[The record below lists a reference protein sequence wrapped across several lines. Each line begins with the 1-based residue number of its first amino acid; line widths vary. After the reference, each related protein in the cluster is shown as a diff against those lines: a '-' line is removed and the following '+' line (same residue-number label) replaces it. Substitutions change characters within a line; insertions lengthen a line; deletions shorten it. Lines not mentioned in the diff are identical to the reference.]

1 MVDNK
6 FFWKH
11 VKPYLSDKV
20 SCKDEIHLI
29 ENNELVKTDLDTFLS
44 NIIQNLAISRYSDD
58 EPYVNCI
65 KVPTL
70 KASLKYRK
78 HPSIGIIQNECKDK
92 IALVLLKWKKI
103 KIKVNFEPR
112 SK

>member
-44 NIIQNLAISRYSDD
+44 SVIQNLAISRYSDD

-78 HPSIGIIQNECKDK
+78 HPSIVIIQNECKNK
-92 IALVLLKWKKI
+92 NSFSFV
-103 KIKVNFEPR
+103 KVEKNKNKSEFWA
-112 SK
+112 